1 MRMMPQL
8 VASSVPSP
16 CRNICKVARGI
27 CTGCGRT
34 LDEIAAWPTAPD
46 PERRAIV
53 ARAGDRIR
61 KPEVKR
67 GLGAAGGSR

>member
-1 MRMMPQL
+1 MREL
-8 VASSVPSP
+8 VASLVPSP
-16 CRNICKVARGI
+16 CRNICTVKRGV

-53 ARAGDRIR
+53 ARAKARIR
-61 KPEVKR
+61 R
-67 GLGAAGGSR
+67 

>member
-1 MRMMPQL
+1 MPEL
-8 VASSVPSP
+8 VASIVPSP

-46 PERRAIV
+46 PERWAIIR
-53 ARAGDRIR
+53 RAGDRIR
-61 KPEVKR
+61 ELR
-67 GLGAAGGSR
+67 